1 MDMNAVYVEMIA
13 GGGSAKS
20 SVYEALDACIGGD
33 DARAQA
39 CLLEADRYLDRA
51 HKAQAEVLQ
60 LWAAT
65 LSEEPEQLDSA
76 GHPDP
81 AAKLDFGSPL
91 LMHAQDLIMTAMSE
105 RALAERIIKL
115 ATRLPGTDR

>member
-1 MDMNAVYVEMIA
+1 MDMNAVYVQMIA

-20 SVYEALDACIGGD
+20 SVYEALDACIEGD
-33 DARAQA
+33 NARAQA
-39 CLLEADRYLDRA
+39 CLLEADGYLGLA

-65 LSEEPEQLDSA
+65 LSEEPEDLDPTGLGGSA
-76 GHPDP
+76 ANP
-81 AAKLDFGSPL
+81 DFGSPL

-115 ATRLPGTDR
+115 ATRLSGTDR

>member
-1 MDMNAVYVEMIA
+1 MDMNAIYVEMIA

-20 SVYEALDACIGGD
+20 SVYEALDACISGD
-33 DARAQA
+33 NARAQA
-39 CLLEADRYLDRA
+39 CLLEADGWLDRA

-65 LSEEPEQLDSA
+65 LSEDTGQPGSSGAGGSA
-76 GHPDP
+76 S
-81 AAKLDFGSPL
+81 LDFSSPL

-115 ATRLPGTDR
+115 ATRLPAADR